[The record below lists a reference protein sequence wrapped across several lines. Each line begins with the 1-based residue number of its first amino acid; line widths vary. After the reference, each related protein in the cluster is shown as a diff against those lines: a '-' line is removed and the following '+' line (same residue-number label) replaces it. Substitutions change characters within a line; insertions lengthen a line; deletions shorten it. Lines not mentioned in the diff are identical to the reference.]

1 MYFIAQLTEREVYIL
16 ATHKSAIK
24 RDKQNKKRRIR
35 NKNFRS
41 LMKTKVKTALTAIEE
56 KDAAKAQALLKGT
69 ISTISKTA
77 SKGIIHKN
85 TASRKISRLTK
96 RVNTLP
102 TA

>member
-1 MYFIAQLTEREVYIL
+1 VYFVAQLTEREVYIL
-16 ATHKSAIK
+16 AIHKSAIK
-24 RDKQNKKRRIR
+24 RDKQNKKRRMR
-35 NKNFRS
+35 NKNFKS
-41 LMKTKVKTALTAIEE
+41 LMKTKVKTALTAMGE
-56 KDAAKAQALLKGT
+56 KDAAKAQALLKET
-69 ISTISKTA
+69 ISTISKIA

>member
-1 MYFIAQLTEREVYIL
+1 L

-35 NKNFRS
+35 NKAIKSF
-41 LMKTKVKTALTAIEE
+41 MKTKVKAVLAAVEE
-56 KDAAKAQALLKGT
+56 KDPTKAQLFLKEA
-69 ISTISKTA
+69 IATISKTA
-77 SKGIIHKN
+77 SKGVIHKN

-102 TA
+102 V